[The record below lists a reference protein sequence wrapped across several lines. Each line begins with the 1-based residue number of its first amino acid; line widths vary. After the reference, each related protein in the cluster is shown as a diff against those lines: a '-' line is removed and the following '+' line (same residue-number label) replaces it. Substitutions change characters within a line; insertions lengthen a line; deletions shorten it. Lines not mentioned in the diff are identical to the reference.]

1 MYSISEFSTVYDL
14 LKNNELD
21 KANVILRKLRNFFF
35 IHLRGLRS
43 NESFCCIN
51 NFFSTHISY

>member
-35 IHLRGLRS
+35 IHPDYLFLMS
-43 NESFCCIN
+43 LFL
-51 NFFSTHISY
+51 

>member
-21 KANVILRKLRNFFF
+21 KANVILRKLRNFSF
-35 IHLRGLRS
+35 IPIIY
-43 NESFCCIN
+43 F
-51 NFFSTHISY
+51 